1 MAGPV
6 ESRMT
11 SSEQLIDAFGRY
23 LDVERGLSAHT
34 LRAYLADA
42 RDFLDFLDEA
52 SVALES
58 TTHRDVRRWLGSM
71 GRYAPSTVG
80 RKLSSVRALMKVAV
94 REGVRKDDPTTV
106 LTGPRRRRKLP
117 TTLRPP
123 VVEALLRAPDETTPL
138 GMRDAALF
146 ELMYATGVRVGEVV
160 ALDMGSVR
168 LDHLELKVM
177 GKGSKERMVPL
188 HRLAAERLELYLGE
202 GRPRVARGG
211 DERALFLSR
220 TGKRLLAEDVR
231 RRLRRYLLAVGA
243 GTGASPHALRHSFA
257 TALLEAGADLRTVQ
271 ELLGHVDLATT
282 QVYTHLSLSRLVKV
296 YVDAHPRA

>member
-1 MAGPV
+1 
-6 ESRMT
+6 MT
-11 SSEQLIDAFGRY
+11 SSERLIGAFGRY
-23 LDVERGLSAHT
+23 LGVERGLSAHT
-34 LRAYLADA
+34 QRAYMADA

-52 SVALES
+52 GVALDS
-58 TTHRDVRRWLGSM
+58 ATHRDVRRWLGSM
-71 GRYAPSTVG
+71 GTYAPSTVG

-94 REGVRKDDPTTV
+94 REGARADDPTTV
-106 LTGPRRRRKLP
+106 LAGPRRRRKLP

-123 VVEALLRAPDETTPL
+123 VVEALLGAPDETTPL
-138 GMRDAALF
+138 GLRDAALF
-146 ELMYATGVRVGEVV
+146 ELIYATGVRVGEIV
-160 ALDMGSVR
+160 ALDVGSVR
-168 LDHLELKVM
+168 LERLELKVM
-177 GKGSKERMVPL
+177 GKGSKERIVPF
-188 HRLAAERLELYLGE
+188 HRLAAERVQRYLSE
-202 GRPRVARGG
+202 GRPRLARGD
-211 DERALFLSR
+211 DELALFLSR

-231 RRLRRYLLAVGA
+231 RRLRRYLLQVGA

>member
-1 MAGPV
+1 MA
-6 ESRMT
+6 
-11 SSEQLIDAFGRY
+11 SSEQLIGAFERH

-34 LRAYLADA
+34 RRAYLADA
-42 RDFLDFLDEA
+42 RDFLGFLDEA
-52 SVALES
+52 GVAFRAA
-58 TTHRDVRRWLGSM
+58 THRDVRRWLGSLSEC
-71 GRYAPSTVG
+71 APSTVA

-94 REGVRKDDPTTV
+94 REGARADDPTTV

-123 VVEALLRAPDETTPL
+123 VVEALLGAPDETTPL
-138 GMRDAALF
+138 GIRDAALF
-146 ELMYATGVRVGEVV
+146 ELMYATGMRVGEVV
-160 ALDMGSVR
+160 ALDLSSIR

-177 GKGSKERMVPL
+177 GKGSKERMLPL
-188 HRLAAERLELYLGE
+188 HRLAVERLEAYLRE
-202 GRPRVARGG
+202 GRPRLARGG
-211 DERALFLSR
+211 ETTALFLSR
-220 TGKRLLAEDVR
+220 TGRRLLAEDVR
-231 RRLRRYLLAVGA
+231 RRLRRHLLAVGA
-243 GTGASPHALRHSFA
+243 GTGASPHALRHTFA